1 MHSTSD
7 APTTLR
13 VGQMEILYQLSPL
26 AHECEFYFPPC
37 NALSSINPTML
48 TPTMWLV
55 LPMYLETKW
64 LQDPTLVI
72 CPMIDLDLMV
82 MWKNT

>member
-1 MHSTSD
+1 MS
-7 APTTLR
+7 
-13 VGQMEILYQLSPL
+13 VI
-26 AHECEFYFPPC
+26 FYFPPC

-55 LPMYLETKW
+55 LPMYLETKL

-72 CPMIDLDLMV
+72 CPMIDLDLMDETTHV
-82 MWKNT
+82 EEYLSVRKQS